1 MESISLFIPIGI
13 CVILPVMLAFFYFTS
28 ENNKT
33 NRRAEVITKAIEAN
47 ICPEK
52 LEEIFDGLKM
62 TAEEILQI
70 RLLRGCIFTLLGISS
85 VVLVFLFPNHGFQRM
100 MCFFSA
106 ACLSIGIGYLIVFF
120 VTRKTLKETN

>member
-1 MESISLFIPIGI
+1 MESVALFVPIGI
-13 CVILPVMLAFFYFTS
+13 CVILPVMLAFFYFS
-28 ENNKT
+28 SVNNKI

-52 LEEIFDGLKM
+52 LEEIFDGLKK

-85 VVLVFLFPNHGFQRM
+85 VVLVFLFSNYELQRL
-100 MCFFSA
+100 MCFCSA
-106 ACLSIGIGYLIVFF
+106 VCLSIGIGYLIVFF
-120 VTRKTLKETN
+120 VTRKTVEETS